1 MHVKKY
7 ALREETSSVVTVGSG
22 LVLHN
27 YSILT
32 QVTHTILG
40 GHQTWALVATRPGT
54 VVATCLQLRYPPAG
68 MSP

>member
-27 YSILT
+27 YSIFT

-40 GHQTWALVATRPGT
+40 GHQTWALGKMWQPDWE
-54 VVATCLQLRYPPAG
+54 Q
-68 MSP
+68 S